1 MGQVI
6 LQFVEG
12 SGLGAGLIRWYDHG
26 QYSHVDTV
34 LPDGTLLGARD
45 DTIAGIPPGVQI
57 RPASYVAGETVRR
70 VILPVS
76 DVQEAAYY
84 AFLQA
89 QVGKP
94 YDEAAIAAFA
104 AGTTWSSPGSW
115 FCSMLVAYG
124 LQLVKVFNTL
134 SEDTTKVAP
143 DTLLLLISA
152 LFPI

>member
-1 MGQVI
+1 MGQIV

-12 SGLGAGLIRWYDHG
+12 SGFGAALIKWYDRG

-45 DTIAGIPPGVQI
+45 DSIGSIAAGVQI

-70 VILPVS
+70 VILPVT
-76 DVQEAAYY
+76 DAQETAYY

-89 QVGKP
+89 QIGKP
-94 YDEAAIAAFA
+94 YNELAIAAFA
-104 AGTTWSSPGSW
+104 AGTTWSSPNSW

-124 LQLVKVFNTL
+124 LQLIKVFNTL
-134 SEDTTKVAP
+134 SEDATKVAP